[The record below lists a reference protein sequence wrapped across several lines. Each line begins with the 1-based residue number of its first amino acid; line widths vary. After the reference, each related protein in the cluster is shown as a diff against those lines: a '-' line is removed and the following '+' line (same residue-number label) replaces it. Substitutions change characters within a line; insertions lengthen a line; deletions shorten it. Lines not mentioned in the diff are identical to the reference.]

1 MYGVIWGLD
10 WNFYGTQERSL
21 PSLIRGA
28 LGSTSRRISS
38 LVFHVHVSLYLH
50 SISVLNRFLI
60 SVFHGEAPSSGYP
73 FQEGVRRRWLMM
85 EGEILDPFT
94 HLTTSLK
101 FGASNSGRQW
111 KEWVCTIGEGEKVE
125 GKGDIVQDKRVEGRE
140 RGREGEGDD
149 PAIYYLLLMGKIEK
163 TVKVEYE
170 IFLDE
175 GEKLGREILF
185 WY

>member
-1 MYGVIWGLD
+1 
-10 WNFYGTQERSL
+10 
-21 PSLIRGA
+21 
-28 LGSTSRRISS
+28 
-38 LVFHVHVSLYLH
+38 
-50 SISVLNRFLI
+50 
-60 SVFHGEAPSSGYP
+60 
-73 FQEGVRRRWLMM
+73 
-85 EGEILDPFT
+85 
-94 HLTTSLK
+94 
-101 FGASNSGRQW
+101 
-111 KEWVCTIGEGEKVE
+111 VE